1 MIQCF
6 ALSDFYDPQA
16 YYYYYDKQIEIFS
29 DDLSSLSS
37 IESNNAGFQVDDKF

>member
-16 YYYYYDKQIEIFS
+16 YYYDKQIEIFS

-37 IESNNAGFQVDDKF
+37 IESNNGFQVDDKF